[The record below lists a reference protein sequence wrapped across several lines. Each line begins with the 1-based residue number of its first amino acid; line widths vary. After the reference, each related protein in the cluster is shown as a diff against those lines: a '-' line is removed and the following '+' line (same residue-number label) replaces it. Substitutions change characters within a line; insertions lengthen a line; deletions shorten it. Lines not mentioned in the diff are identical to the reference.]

1 MIASPPTDR
10 SDIPASTGGSKL
22 KSRSKGKSKSLGKEI
37 VTNANLRLKAGV
49 HYGLVGRNG
58 TGKSSNV

>member
-1 MIASPPTDR
+1 MIASPASGGSNTPT
-10 SDIPASTGGSKL
+10 ASSGSKL

-58 TGKSSNV
+58 TGKSSG